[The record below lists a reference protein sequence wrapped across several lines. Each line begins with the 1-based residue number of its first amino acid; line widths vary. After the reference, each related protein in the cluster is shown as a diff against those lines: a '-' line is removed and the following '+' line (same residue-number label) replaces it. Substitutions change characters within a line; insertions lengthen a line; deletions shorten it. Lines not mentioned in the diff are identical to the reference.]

1 MQCFCLF
8 LRIYKCKTKLIMTET
23 ELIAGL
29 LKQNP
34 KAQQQMLDLY
44 GRDVFA
50 QVVRLVSVIENAE
63 EVYQDVFIK
72 VFKNIN
78 RYDAE
83 KSSLKTWISRIAY
96 NEAISFLR
104 HKAMP
109 VVYFEDQGG
118 KAEALSDTEVDETFG
133 HANQETVQ
141 LIRAALKYLPPD
153 ERAIITMFYYEEK
166 SLKEIAYITESIPTT
181 IASKLSRTR
190 KKLCRIIKMLQ

>member
-1 MQCFCLF
+1 
-8 LRIYKCKTKLIMTET
+8 MTET
-23 ELIAGL
+23 ELITGL
-29 LKQNP
+29 MKQSP
-34 KAQQQMLDLY
+34 KAQQQMLDQY

-50 QVVRLVSVIENAE
+50 QVVRLVSVVENAE
-63 EVYQDVFIK
+63 EVYQDVFVK
-72 VFKNIN
+72 VFQHID

-109 VVYFEDQGG
+109 VVYFEDQGNKIEG
-118 KAEALSDTEVDETFG
+118 LMDAEVDETFG
-133 HANQETVQ
+133 QANQETVQ

-153 ERAIITMFYYEEK
+153 ERAIITMFYYEER

-190 KKLCRIIKMLQ
+190 KKLCRIIKMLQS